1 MGKEKKESEF
11 HLIEVAYKINCI
23 SNIDSIK
30 STFEVDIKIFVYVKP
45 YSFYCISNTNEY
57 NMSAFTY
64 SYWKDKKLIGRKKG
78 SAVHLET
85 EEGLFNPDITYP
97 PLLFLLPLRT
107 EGE

>member
-45 YSFYCISNTNEY
+45 YSF
-57 NMSAFTY
+57 
-64 SYWKDKKLIGRKKG
+64 
-78 SAVHLET
+78 
-85 EEGLFNPDITYP
+85 
-97 PLLFLLPLRT
+97 FLRYK
-107 EGE
+107 